1 MKNVCLKC
9 GGPRGAR
16 SQRGQCG
23 KCAGK
28 TRYAVEVGRTTWEEE
43 ERLGFA
49 ESLATG
55 KARRNR
61 QMYLAVRKRRNCL
74 DDGGRE
80 G

>member
-1 MKNVCLKC
+1 MKNICLKC

-28 TRYAVEVGRTTWEEE
+28 TRYANGRGQGSWEEE

-49 ESLATG
+49 ESLAAG

-61 QMYLAVRKRRNCL
+61 QMYLAVRKRRS
-74 DDGGRE
+74 
-80 G
+80 